1 LHFGFTEQFLCLSL
15 SRKCDS
21 HFTGEDCWSQ
31 TFKHFS
37 NQLAQ
42 SLVQYGDVLNKLT
55 QSQKLELDTVLT
67 KTYQDFKAGEEIKK
81 FVNDIVTNFD
91 SIFDETVRRV
101 F

>member
-1 LHFGFTEQFLCLSL
+1 M
-15 SRKCDS
+15 
-21 HFTGEDCWSQ
+21 
-31 TFKHFS
+31 
-37 NQLAQ
+37 
-42 SLVQYGDVLNKLT
+42 QYGDVLNKLT